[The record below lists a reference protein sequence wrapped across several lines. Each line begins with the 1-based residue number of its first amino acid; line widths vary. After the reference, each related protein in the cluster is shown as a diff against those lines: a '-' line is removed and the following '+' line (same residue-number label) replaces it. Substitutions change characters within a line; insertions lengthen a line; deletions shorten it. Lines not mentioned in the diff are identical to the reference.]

1 LPPAARSGAHAR
13 PPSTTKSGPT
23 ETGTVNV
30 SGLIGTT
37 GPIKRQEDK
46 DALPGVHRT
55 PTPKVI
61 AAATPAPVT
70 PKKSL
75 DKLALDESGEATEV
89 DPGAHLT
96 VPVGEFDHGGTHLDK
111 DKLRVA
117 YEQST
122 MKRDAANA
130 LLGLPEQPQTVVKE
144 PPVEIL
150 LGETAAQLTRG
161 DATSIDPMTAKFE
174 RGDPTAIG
182 GDSTTITPPD
192 LMPGAGGK
200 LRAHATLRRKR
211 GIGGDVRYVVTVLF
225 GVRKARREL
234 DVLEGQQATRQK
246 SRARHLLTLGRAA
259 VGSEGYDHPALA
271 KARESLAVVE
281 DERAQHAAQVTTADS
296 ELLRVRNDRAER
308 AKVYAERIAALDA
321 ELTEVTKKL
330 EPLEKESASSTR
342 KAAELQESLRR
353 IDAQIA
359 ATEASKHSVKKTMD
373 PASIQAEIASLKADR
388 LAVTRD
394 EPRIAAELDALNPRI
409 AALEARRTEA
419 RKKRQELDED
429 EKKDQGRVQE
439 LLAAIGAK
447 RKVVDRAAV
456 DAEEARDKILLELGE
471 RIYVDR
477 PSNMTFELAPI
488 DAIDVELGVT
498 DRRMMELREIIS
510 TVDKAKL
517 ARGIA
522 LIILVTAALGTLTF
536 WMLYEFS

>member
-1 LPPAARSGAHAR
+1 
-13 PPSTTKSGPT
+13 
-23 ETGTVNV
+23 
-30 SGLIGTT
+30 
-37 GPIKRQEDK
+37 
-46 DALPGVHRT
+46 
-55 PTPKVI
+55 
-61 AAATPAPVT
+61 
-70 PKKSL
+70 
-75 DKLALDESGEATEV
+75 
-89 DPGAHLT
+89 
-96 VPVGEFDHGGTHLDK
+96 
-111 DKLRVA
+111 
-117 YEQST
+117 
-122 MKRDAANA
+122 
-130 LLGLPEQPQTVVKE
+130 
-144 PPVEIL
+144 
-150 LGETAAQLTRG
+150 
-161 DATSIDPMTAKFE
+161 
-174 RGDPTAIG
+174 
-182 GDSTTITPPD
+182 
-192 LMPGAGGK
+192 
-200 LRAHATLRRKR
+200 
-211 GIGGDVRYVVTVLF
+211 
-225 GVRKARREL
+225 
-234 DVLEGQQATRQK
+234 
-246 SRARHLLTLGRAA
+246 
-259 VGSEGYDHPALA
+259 
-271 KARESLAVVE
+271 
-281 DERAQHAAQVTTADS
+281 
-296 ELLRVRNDRAER
+296 LRVRNDRAER

-321 ELTEVTKKL
+321 ELAEVTKKL

-419 RKKRQELDED
+419 RKKRQELDEE

-447 RKVVDRAAV
+447 RKVVDRAAA
-456 DAEEARDKILLELGE
+456 DAEEVRDKILLELGE